1 MGPSIRHTI
10 TKLNQIQA
18 KTKILMLLSDGRPQD
33 RGYSREGVQK
43 EYAVFDTHMALVEAK
58 KLGIIPFCLTID
70 KTGHDYLGQMCG
82 DIGYEIVENI
92 WTLPQKLPLLYKRI
106 SI

>member
-1 MGPSIRHTI
+1 
-10 TKLNQIQA
+10 
-18 KTKILMLLSDGRPQD
+18 MLLSDGRPQD

-92 WTLPQKLPLLYKRI
+92 WTLPKKLPLLYKRI